1 MSHID
6 TETPDIWFKSKRVLR
21 TATQVLVAGIVF
33 LGGLVA
39 IAPQVLEAVQDVLPG
54 PVVAWLVG
62 AIAFLAGISAALSR
76 VMAIPAVNAWL
87 VTIGLGSV
95 PKATLAK

>member
-6 TETPDIWFKSKRVLR
+6 TTTPDIWFKSKRVLR

-33 LGGLVA
+33 LGGLVT

-95 PKATLAK
+95 PRKTLSN

>member
-87 VTIGLGSV
+87 ITIGLGSV
-95 PKATLAK
+95 PRNTLSK

>member
-6 TETPDIWFKSKRVLR
+6 TTTPDIWFKSKRVLR
-21 TATQVLVAGIVF
+21 TAAQVLIAGIVF
-33 LGGLVA
+33 LGGLVTV
-39 IAPQVLEAVQDVLPG
+39 APQVLEAVQDVLPG

-76 VMAIPAVNAWL
+76 VMAIPVVNAWL

-95 PKATLAK
+95 PRNTLSK

>member
-21 TATQVLVAGIVF
+21 TAAQVLIAGIVL
-33 LGGLVA
+33 LGGLVT

-76 VMAIPAVNAWL
+76 VMAIPVVNAWL

-95 PKATLAK
+95 PRNTLSK